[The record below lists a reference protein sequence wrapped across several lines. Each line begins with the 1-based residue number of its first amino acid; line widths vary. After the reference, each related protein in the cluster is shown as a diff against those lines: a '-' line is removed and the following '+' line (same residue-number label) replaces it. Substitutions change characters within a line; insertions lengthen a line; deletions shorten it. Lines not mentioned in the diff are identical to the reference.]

1 MGSMGVFE
9 GNSSLPKVLFNSGGF
24 QLDQPLRR
32 DHLWPRTRSPSS
44 EPPTSF
50 APPGKKRRKEKK
62 RFPIKGTLATTSCGV
77 HVHGLHTTRFGSPL
91 LGAEAV
97 KVCMLLERC
106 CAPRSRVTTED
117 GRGVHTLSG
126 RGRRSLKAPG
136 RPPLA
141 CQGAELLHAR
151 LAACQDRLAVPLTC
165 SAPDRHTSLSG
176 NPDSGRELHRV
187 YEATPG
193 PLRLG
198 SGRASCRRPTARWP
212 GPPNAADV
220 QEGVQSRGLRF
231 LGRAGPETFTA
242 IDLS

>member
-1 MGSMGVFE
+1 M
-9 GNSSLPKVLFNSGGF
+9 PSGGF

-62 RFPIKGTLATTSCGV
+62 RLPIKGTLATTSCGV

-126 RGRRSLKAPG
+126 RGLRSLKAPG

-165 SAPDRHTSLSG
+165 SAPDRHSSLSG
-176 NPDSGRELHRV
+176 SPDSGREPH
-187 YEATPG
+187 PSG
-193 PLRLG
+193 GLRSDARTSSAGVRQSILPKAH
-198 SGRASCRRPTARWP
+198 SALARSSKRRGRARGSAKQRAKVPREAR
-212 GPPNAADV
+212 
-220 QEGVQSRGLRF
+220 SRDFHGNRF
-231 LGRAGPETFTA
+231 VVTCIPHIHKL
-242 IDLS
+242 